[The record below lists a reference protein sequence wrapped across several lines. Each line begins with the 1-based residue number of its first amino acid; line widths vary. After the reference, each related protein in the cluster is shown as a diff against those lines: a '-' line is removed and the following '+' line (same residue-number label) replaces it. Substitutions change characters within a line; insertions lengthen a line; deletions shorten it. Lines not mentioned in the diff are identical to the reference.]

1 MEGGAYLLQNV
12 QAQVEAAE
20 GEEKAE
26 RGEPD
31 QEPQNLS
38 AEVKRRQAAR
48 DGTAADRQQ
57 K

>member
-1 MEGGAYLLQNV
+1 MEGGAYLLYNV

-20 GEEKAE
+20 GEEKTE

-38 AEVKRRQAAR
+38 AEVERRQAAR

>member
-1 MEGGAYLLQNV
+1 M
-12 QAQVEAAE
+12 EAAE

-38 AEVKRRQAAR
+38 AEVERRQAAR